1 MNLLQDKNVLF
12 EPRTSD
18 SNKSGKSLNNQN
30 SSQSNRKSLS
40 NNDLFVEDYNDDNN
54 NDTTL
59 YETPFHSF
67 INHSAEDLD
76 ATPVARKYVPQPM
89 VAKVSLLTQGI
100 LDASSDLT
108 VEVNNNRKED
118 TLSRART
125 LEKL

>member
-18 SNKSGKSLNNQN
+18 SNQSGKSLNNQN